1 MPVSRRSFVHALSL
15 GGAGVLGAPFI
26 AARGHE
32 AWGRALADDAMSAPL
47 DDDPAG
53 PLRLQSNENPHG
65 PSSTALAAVR
75 DALAGASRYPRGP
88 EAMLQEAIAA
98 RHGVPTGQILLGAG
112 SGEILRMAA
121 YAFLSPAKA
130 LVTAAPSFE
139 DPVRY
144 AKLLGATVHEVPVD
158 ARLRLDP
165 DAMAERAVGAG
176 MVFFCNP
183 NNPTGTVH
191 GEAAVAD
198 FVARVRRVSP
208 DTIIV
213 IDEAYHEYVE
223 EPTYASAIPLALADP
238 RVVVTRTFSKV
249 YGMAGL
255 RVGWAIGAAETLA
268 AMRRHRLGNSVNVLG
283 SAAALA
289 SLADGAFVTEQRRL
303 NREAREL
310 TRRAFADA
318 GHHVTPSECNF
329 LMVDVRRDVREFQKA
344 CQERGILVGR
354 PFPPLLT
361 RARISIGT
369 QAEMRRA
376 VGVFR
381 EVLAG

>member
-1 MPVSRRSFVHALSL
+1 
-15 GGAGVLGAPFI
+15 
-26 AARGHE
+26 
-32 AWGRALADDAMSAPL
+32 
-47 DDDPAG
+47 
-53 PLRLQSNENPHG
+53 
-65 PSSTALAAVR
+65 
-75 DALAGASRYPRGP
+75 
-88 EAMLQEAIAA
+88 
-98 RHGVPTGQILLGAG
+98 
-112 SGEILRMAA
+112 MAA
-121 YAFLSPAKA
+121 YAFLAPGKA

-165 DAMAERAVGAG
+165 DAMAERAAGAG

-191 GEAAVAD
+191 GEAAVAA
-198 FVARVRRVSP
+198 FVSRVRRVSP
-208 DTIIV
+208 ETIVV

-289 SLADGAFVTEQRRL
+289 SLADGAFATAQRRL
-303 NREAREL
+303 NREAREF
-310 TRRAFADA
+310 TRRAFVDA
-318 GHHVTPSECNF
+318 GHQVTPSECNF
-329 LMVDVRRDVREFQKA
+329 LMVDIRRDAREFQKA
-344 CQERGILVGR
+344 CQVRGVLVGR

-369 QAEMRRA
+369 LAEMRRA
-376 VGVFR
+376 ADVFR
-381 EVLAG
+381 DVLSA